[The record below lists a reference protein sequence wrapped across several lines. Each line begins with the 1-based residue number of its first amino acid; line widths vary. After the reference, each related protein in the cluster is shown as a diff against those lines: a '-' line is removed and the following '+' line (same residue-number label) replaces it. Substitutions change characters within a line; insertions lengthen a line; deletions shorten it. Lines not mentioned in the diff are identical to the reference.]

1 MTTSGALKGMRL
13 ILGGSRRDEQSGEAS
28 LKLPATVLSVKP
40 KKKCCTS
47 KPRCRRCPIRLL
59 SEGALPPGYTVR
71 KRKLVKVAAP
81 LDVRAADDAKGKQKS
96 GKKKKNKSKKKSK
109 RPTVTLAA

>member
-1 MTTSGALKGMRL
+1 MRL

-28 LKLPATVLSVKP
+28 LRLPATVLSVKP

>member
-1 MTTSGALKGMRL
+1 M
-13 ILGGSRRDEQSGEAS
+13 
-28 LKLPATVLSVKP
+28 KP

-71 KRKLVKVAAP
+71 KRKLVKVAGA
-81 LDVRAADDAKGKQKS
+81 LEVRAAENAKGKQKS
-96 GKKKKNKSKKKSK
+96 GKKTKKTKKSK